1 MVQNFTTKGH
11 FGNVLSLRGIRVKI
25 QRDYL
30 FFVCVCERERD
41 REGLQGYTGVFAH
54 VRMMIQGM
62 LPKRPMNA
70 VSTRDAR
77 GSAANATKAG
87 RAMPAISHP
96 SSSALNAYLS

>member
-1 MVQNFTTKGH
+1 M
-11 FGNVLSLRGIRVKI
+11 
-25 QRDYL
+25 
-30 FFVCVCERERD
+30 CVRERERD